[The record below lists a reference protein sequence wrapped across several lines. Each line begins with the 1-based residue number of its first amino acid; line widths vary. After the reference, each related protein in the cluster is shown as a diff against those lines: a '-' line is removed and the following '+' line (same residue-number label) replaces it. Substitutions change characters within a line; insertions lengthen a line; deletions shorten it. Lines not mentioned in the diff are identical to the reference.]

1 MTNESIARAAGA
13 EVSARVFLVVVV
25 VTLSSESLRKNVI
38 RDLKD
43 LKQIQTYTLNEIQVL
58 QDI

>member
-1 MTNESIARAAGA
+1 MINESIARAAGA